1 MTKHQKKIARAKR
14 LKKKMNIERASKTK
28 TDKDPL
34 RANRTKVT
42 FSHTSRRNAK
52 IRLNLKR

>member
-28 TDKDPL
+28 MEKEPL
-34 RANRTKVT
+34 RTDA
-42 FSHTSRRNAK
+42 FATSRNVK
-52 IRLNLKR
+52 IRLNLKK